1 MIRYGLVI
9 AFVALAYSTLATA
22 QDLGVG
28 PAQPVEQGSESNF
41 TVGDIRVEG
50 LQRISE
56 GTVFNYLPINIG
68 DKLTPAR
75 VREAIRALYN
85 TGFFR
90 DVQFR
95 RDGNTLLVVVLE
107 RPSIESFE
115 ITGNKD
121 IKTEDLQKS
130 LRNVGLATGKIFDR
144 SVLED
149 VRDYLTDQYF
159 SRGKYAVSIDEK
171 VEEEAGNRVKV
182 KVTIKEGKRAKIREI
197 NIVGTHA
204 YTNKE
209 IIQGFTLHTPN
220 LLSWYK
226 QDDRYSREDLQGDL
240 EKLRSFYMDRG
251 YANFQIDST
260 QVQIAPDKND
270 IFITVNVE
278 EGEIFRIA
286 DVKLAG
292 TFVVPKPELEQ
303 FVLVQPGEIFSRKL
317 ITATQELIQN
327 RLGQDGYAFAK
338 AEPVPTAD
346 PVTHRVSLTF
356 FIDPGNRVYVRNISF
371 SGVTKINDEV
381 LRRELRQL
389 EGGWLSNA
397 ELERSKQR
405 IQRLPYVK
413 KVDSETTPV
422 PGTPD
427 QVDVN
432 YKIEEGPGASLSG
445 GVGYSQLY
453 KLTLNADYTDAN
465 FLGTGERFSVNLS
478 GGAYNKVYS
487 ITQTDPY
494 WTIDGV
500 VRTLNFSYSD
510 VSQFIASSSQF
521 STKLLSA
528 GISFSYPLSEYQYV
542 SLGGNIQDAQLVTV
556 SGSSAIQAQ
565 QWVQENGHPYAE
577 TGGIGSVLDPICQC
591 YVTSGYQLFG
601 TKFIS
606 PEITG
611 GWAFDSRNKTLFADR
626 GTFMQISGTY
636 APPAG
641 NVEFWKAAVN
651 FLQYIPLFGKF
662 TADVNIQGGYGNGL
676 GRTTALPPFALFFGG
691 GPDSVR
697 GFYPGTLGPK
707 DQFGN
712 PYGGNINA
720 LARAE
725 LILPTPAKFEA
736 SARVK
741 LFLDIGNVFSSSR
754 CVEEQNGSRVCGPQ
768 FYSPPEYY
776 SQGLTVFGALGPPI
790 NYNFSFANM
799 KESVGVAV
807 EWLAPLGLFRFS
819 FAVPLNA
826 RSEEDAYQLTPTGAL
841 LPGTWG
847 DNVERFQFDV
857 GQAF

>member
-1 MIRYGLVI
+1 MMRYGLVVSLPFLMF
-9 AFVALAYSTLATA
+9 AGASLANA

-28 PAQPVEQGSESNF
+28 PAQPVESESESTF

-56 GTVFNYLPINIG
+56 GTVYNYLPINIG
-68 DKLTPAR
+68 DRLNPQR

-95 RDGNTLLVVVLE
+95 REGNTLIVVVLE

-159 SRGKYAVSIDEK
+159 SRGKYGVSIDEK

-182 KVTIKEGKRAKIREI
+182 KVTINEGKRSKIREI
-197 NIVGTHA
+197 NIVGAHTFSQ
-204 YTNKE
+204 KD
-209 IIQGFTLHTPN
+209 IRSGFELNTPN

-226 QDDRYSREDLQGDL
+226 QDDRYSRESLQGDL

-260 QVQIAPDKND
+260 QVQIAPDKSD
-270 IFITVNVE
+270 IFITINVE
-278 EGEIFRIA
+278 EGQVFRISQ
-286 DVKLAG
+286 VKLAG
-292 TFVVPKPELEQ
+292 TFVVPEPELQ
-303 FVLVQPGEIFSRKL
+303 KLVLVEPGQIYSRKL

-346 PVTHRVSLTF
+346 NVTHRVSLTF
-356 FIDPGNRVYVRNISF
+356 FVDPGNRVYVRNISF

-389 EGGWLSNA
+389 EGGWLSNGQ
-397 ELERSKQR
+397 LERSKQR

-413 KVDSETTPV
+413 KVDSDTTPV
-422 PGTPD
+422 PGSPD
-427 QVDVN
+427 QVDVD
-432 YKIEEGPGASLSG
+432 YKIEEGPGAQLSG

-453 KLTLNADYTDAN
+453 KLTLNADYTDAD
-465 FLGTGERFSVNLS
+465 FLGSGERFSVDLS

-487 ITQTDPY
+487 ISQTDPY
-494 WTIDGV
+494 STIDNI
-500 VRTLNFSYSD
+500 VRTISLSYRD
-510 VSQFIASSSQF
+510 QSQFIATSSQF
-521 STKLLSA
+521 STKLLTA
-528 GISFSYPLSEYQYV
+528 GLSFSYPLTEFQFV
-542 SLGGNIQDAQLVTV
+542 TLGANVQDAQLVAV
-556 SGSSAIQAQ
+556 SGASAIQAQ
-565 QWVQENGHPYAE
+565 DWVLENGHPYA
-577 TGGIGSVLDPICQC
+577 TVGGVGSVYDPITGN
-591 YVTSGYQLFG
+591 YITNAYTIYG
-601 TKFIS
+601 TKFFV
-606 PEITG
+606 PEVVG
-611 GWAFDSRNKTLFADR
+611 GWSFDSRNKTLFADR
-626 GTFMQISGTY
+626 GTYVSLSGTY
-636 APPAG
+636 APPATD
-641 NVEFWKAAVN
+641 VQYWKTAFN
-651 FLQYIPLFGKF
+651 FLQYIPLFGKV
-662 TADVNIQGGYGNGL
+662 TADLNFQLGYGAGL
-676 GRTTALPPFALFFGG
+676 GGTTSLPPYALFFGG
-691 GPDSVR
+691 GPDGVR
-697 GFYPGTLGPK
+697 GFYPGSLGPK
-707 DQFGN
+707 DQYGN
-712 PYGGNINA
+712 PYGGNANV
-720 LARAE
+720 LARGE
-725 LILPTPAKFEA
+725 ILLPMPEKFQA

-741 LFLDIGNVFSSSR
+741 LFFDAGNVFSTTK
-754 CVEEQNGSRVCGPQ
+754 NPQ
-768 FYSPPEYY
+768 FYSPPYGY
-776 SQGLTVFGALGPPI
+776 SSGLVELGTLGPPI
-790 NYNFSFANM
+790 NYHISYDNL
-799 KESVGVAV
+799 KESVGIAV

-826 RSEEDAYQLTPTGAL
+826 HPEEDAYYNGNNVLV
-841 LPGTWG
+841 PGSWG
-847 DNVERFQFDV
+847 DNVERFQFDM

>member
-1 MIRYGLVI
+1 MMRYGLVSFI
-9 AFVALAYSTLATA
+9 LLACCSLAEA

-28 PAQPVEQGSESNF
+28 PAEPTETGSPSSF

-56 GTVFNYLPINIG
+56 GTVYNYLPINIG
-68 DKLTPAR
+68 DKLNPQR

-95 RDGNTLLVVVLE
+95 RQGNTLIVVVLE

-130 LRNVGLATGKIFDR
+130 LKAVGLATGKIFDR

-159 SRGKYAVSIDEK
+159 SRGKYAVSVDEK
-171 VEEEAGNRVKV
+171 VEDEAGNRVKI
-182 KVTIKEGKRAKIREI
+182 KVDIKEGKRSKIREI
-197 NIVGTHA
+197 NIVGAHA
-204 YTNKE
+204 YTQSQ
-209 IIQGFTLHTPN
+209 IRTGFTLNTPN

-240 EKLRSFYMDRG
+240 ERLRSFYMDRG

-278 EGEIFRIA
+278 EGEIFRISQ
-286 DVKLAG
+286 VKLAG
-292 TFVVPKPELEQ
+292 TFVVPQAELERL
-303 FVLVQPGEIFSRKL
+303 VLVAPGEIFSRKL

-338 AEPVPTAD
+338 AEPVPTAN
-346 PVTHRVSLTF
+346 PATHKVSLTF

-371 SGVTKINDEV
+371 EGVTKINDEV

-397 ELERSKQR
+397 QLERSKQR

-413 KVDSETTPV
+413 KVDSDTTPV
-422 PGTPD
+422 PGSPD

-432 YKIEEGPGASLSG
+432 YKIEEGPGAQLSG

-453 KLTLNADYTDAN
+453 KLTLNANYTDAD
-465 FLGTGERFSVNLS
+465 FLGTGERFSVDLS
-478 GGAYNKVYS
+478 GGAYSKVYS
-487 ITQTDPY
+487 ISQTDPY
-494 WTIDGV
+494 ATIDNII
-500 VRTLNFSYSD
+500 RTISLSYRD
-510 VSQFIASSSQF
+510 VSQFIATSSQF
-521 STKLLSA
+521 STKLLTA
-528 GISFSYPLSEYQYV
+528 GVSFSYPVSEFQFL
-542 SLGGNIQDAQLVTV
+542 SLGVNVQDAQLVTV

-565 QWVQENGHPYAE
+565 EWVEENGHPYQE
-577 TGGIGSVLDPICQC
+577 LGGVGSVQDYLCGC
-591 YVTSGYQLFG
+591 YVTSAYQVYG
-601 TKFIS
+601 TKFWT
-606 PEITG
+606 PQVTG
-611 GWAFDSRNKTLFADR
+611 GWSFDSRNKTLFADR
-626 GTFMQISGTY
+626 GTFVQLSGTY
-636 APPAG
+636 TPPAT
-641 NVEFWKAAVN
+641 NVEYWKAGFN
-651 FLQYIPLFGKF
+651 FLQYVPIYGKF
-662 TADVNIQGGYGNGL
+662 NADFNLQLGYGEGL
-676 GRTTALPPFALFFGG
+676 GRTTSLPPFALFFGG

-697 GFYPGTLGPK
+697 GFYPGSLGPR

-712 PYGGNINA
+712 PYGGNANV

-725 LILPTPAKFEA
+725 MILPMPEKFQS
-736 SARVK
+736 SARLK
-741 LFLDIGNVFSSSR
+741 LFADAGNVFFTTKSPR
-754 CVEEQNGSRVCGPQ
+754 
-768 FYSPPEYY
+768 FFAPPEYY
-776 SQGLTVFGALGPPI
+776 STGEVVLGTLGPPI
-790 NYNFSFANM
+790 NYHLAYGNL

-826 RSEEDAYQLTPTGAL
+826 NPERDTVVNSAGAVI
-841 LPGTWG
+841 PGSWG

>member
-1 MIRYGLVI
+1 MMRYGLVVWFI
-9 AFVALAYSTLATA
+9 LLAGSQLATA

-28 PAQPVEQGSESNF
+28 PAQAASEPGSASNF

-68 DKLTPAR
+68 DKLNPQR

-95 RDGNTLLVVVLE
+95 RDGNTLIVVVLE
-107 RPSIESFE
+107 RASIESFE

-130 LRNVGLATGKIFDR
+130 LKAVGLATGKIFDR

-182 KVTIKEGKRAKIREI
+182 KVVIKEGKRSKIREI
-197 NIVGTHA
+197 NIVGSHT
-204 YTNKE
+204 YSQKQ
-209 IIQGFTLHTPN
+209 IRDGFALNTPN

-270 IFITVNVE
+270 IFITINVE
-278 EGEIFRIA
+278 EGDIFRISG
-286 DVKLAG
+286 VKLAG
-292 TFVVPKPELEQ
+292 TFVVPQAELERL
-303 FVLVQPGEIFSRKL
+303 VLVEPGQIYSRKL

-338 AEPVPTAD
+338 AEPVPTANA
-346 PVTHRVSLTF
+346 VTHQVSLTF

-371 SGVTKINDEV
+371 EGVTKINDEV

-389 EGGWLSNA
+389 EGAWLSNGQ
-397 ELERSKQR
+397 LERSKQR

-413 KVDSETTPV
+413 KVESDTTPV
-422 PGTPD
+422 PGSPD

-432 YKIEEGPGASLSG
+432 YKIEEGPGAQLSG

-453 KLTLNADYTDAN
+453 KLTLNADYTDAD
-465 FLGTGERFSVNLS
+465 FLGSGERFSVDLS
-478 GGAYNKVYS
+478 GGAYSKVYS

-494 WTIDGV
+494 STIDNII
-500 VRTLNFSYSD
+500 RTISLSYRD
-510 VSQFIASSSQF
+510 VSQFIATSSQF
-521 STKLLSA
+521 STKLLTA
-528 GISFSYPLSEYQYV
+528 GISFSYPVSEFQFL
-542 SLGGNIQDAQLVTV
+542 SLGANVQDAQLVTV
-556 SGSSAIQAQ
+556 SGASALQAQ
-565 QWVQENGHPYAE
+565 QWVQQNGHPYSE
-577 TGGIGSVLDPICQC
+577 VGGVGSVLDPVCGC
-591 YVTSGYQLFG
+591 YVTNGFQVYG
-601 TKFIS
+601 TKFWT
-606 PEITG
+606 PGVTG
-611 GWAFDSRNKTLFADR
+611 GWSYDSRNKTLFADH
-626 GTFMQISGTY
+626 GTFIQFSGSYT
-636 APPAG
+636 PPAS
-641 NVEFWKAAVN
+641 NVQYWKAGFN
-651 FLQYIPLFGKF
+651 YLQYVPLFGKF
-662 TADVNIQGGYGNGL
+662 TADFNVQLGYGAGL
-676 GRTTALPPFALFFGG
+676 GRTTSLPPFALYFGG

-697 GFYPGTLGPK
+697 GFYPGSLGPR

-712 PYGGNINA
+712 PYGGNANV
-720 LARAE
+720 LGRAE
-725 LILPTPAKFEA
+725 VILPMPEKFQA
-736 SARVK
+736 SARMK
-741 LFLDIGNVFSSSR
+741 LFLDAGNVFFTSK
-754 CVEEQNGSRVCGPQ
+754 NPQ
-768 FYSPPEYY
+768 FYSPPAYY
-776 SQGLTVFGALGPPI
+776 STGQVVLGSLGPPI
-790 NYNFSFANM
+790 NYHFGYDNL

-807 EWLAPLGLFRFS
+807 EWLAPMGLFRFS
-819 FAVPLNA
+819 FALPLNSL
-826 RSEEDAYQLTPTGAL
+826 SERDTVVTSSGRLI
-841 LPGTWG
+841 PGSWG